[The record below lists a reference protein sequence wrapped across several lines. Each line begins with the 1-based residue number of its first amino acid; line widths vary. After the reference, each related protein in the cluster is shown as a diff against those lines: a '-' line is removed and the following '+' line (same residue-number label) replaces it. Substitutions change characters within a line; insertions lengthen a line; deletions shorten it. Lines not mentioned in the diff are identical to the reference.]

1 MRAND
6 TDSTR
11 VVIRVEQG
19 EWRKDRYGMLSSNL
33 LELRRACWRAARPQG
48 WLFPTGKAR
57 PPIARA
63 FFYGRWRTF
72 FGPDRRP
79 LTRAS
84 S

>member
-48 WLFPTGKAR
+48 WLFPRATR
-57 PPIARA
+57 P
-63 FFYGRWRTF
+63 
-72 FGPDRRP
+72 FG
-79 LTRAS
+79 RAS
-84 S
+84 AAISMR